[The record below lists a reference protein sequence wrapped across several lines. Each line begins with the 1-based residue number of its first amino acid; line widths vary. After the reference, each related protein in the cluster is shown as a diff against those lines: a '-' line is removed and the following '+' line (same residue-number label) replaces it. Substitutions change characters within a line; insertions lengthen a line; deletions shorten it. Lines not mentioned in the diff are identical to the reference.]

1 MDKVGAKINTWF
13 IDKVKYKIHAIE
25 KIKLSKAFTLHLFS
39 NEFSDNY
46 FEYKDIYVDK
56 KVNKFVCKNPYFK
69 GKNLNKFIA
78 NLFAQVVEKNNI
90 NSIAIKKYKTYNEE
104 NYTRYSISLLQS
116 ANENYLI
123 SSEDLMIYIV
133 TKDQA
138 ANHLFISRLKQ
149 GDIMYFSLPVRVLSV
164 TETSVK
170 YTM

>member
-1 MDKVGAKINTWF
+1 M
-13 IDKVKYKIHAIE
+13 
-25 KIKLSKAFTLHLFS
+25 
-39 NEFSDNY
+39 
-46 FEYKDIYVDK
+46 
-56 KVNKFVCKNPYFK
+56 
-69 GKNLNKFIA
+69 
-78 NLFAQVVEKNNI
+78 FAQVVEKNNI
-90 NSIAIKKYKTYNEE
+90 NSIAIKKYKAYNEE